1 MEYVVKPM
9 DLCLLENN
17 VKSKLY
23 GSTDAF
29 MADAKWIQHNCI
41 VFNTCKFVKE
51 NFNHILI
58 DNKFVLNCSYV

>member
-17 VKSKLY
+17 IKSKLY

-41 VFNTCKFVKE
+41 VFNTCKFNYKFL
-51 NFNHILI
+51 NILI
-58 DNKFVLNCSYV
+58 YLISNT